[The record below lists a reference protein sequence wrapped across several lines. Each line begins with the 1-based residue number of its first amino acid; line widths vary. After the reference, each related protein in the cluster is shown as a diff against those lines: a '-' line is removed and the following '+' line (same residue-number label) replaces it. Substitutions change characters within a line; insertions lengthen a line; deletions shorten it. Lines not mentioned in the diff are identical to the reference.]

1 MAAST
6 SNYNLNK
13 PSPEDFYDI
22 EVQNENLEVIDQK
35 LKELE
40 IEVDQVREG
49 FEGHRSELKYQTA
62 SGSNAITITTGGSF
76 AYTQGNPIK
85 WIQADANTGAVT
97 INIDSKG
104 IKALKNSDGSALSS
118 GDLEAGKAYEAYYSS
133 GDGFFS
139 LRPRGGGDIGFY
151 GKYAG
156 GDINVTTPIS
166 AAAVNYTTYA
176 SARPQVLSNGWI
188 VVPAADET
196 NKAIIIRVSKDG
208 GSSWSTLCT
217 ISNGTV
223 NSSDA
228 LSFGGGLSCTSSSN
242 NIYILCW
249 RMSSSGSKGTIC
261 CWTINAATQSNT
273 NVYSTKVD
281 IEEQNTIGS
290 GCYIAIDSSSALH
303 AVWSSKNAPYSNSF
317 NIRYAKSLVGGDSRV
332 TPTQITNVN
341 TSGYDRQYPVLV
353 VNDNK
358 PIIIY
363 NQTYSGNAN
372 CIMIS
377 YYNGSSWVGTDY
389 GSNILYNGGNYG
401 QYHPSAIVTNDGVI
415 HVVWHGLDTT
425 DASVQN
431 VRYSKSY
438 DGGSAWSAMT
448 KLTSGNTYGKLRAC
462 ISANNAN
469 DLFVVFDGGDSVV
482 NSWSNINILKNIN
495 GTWGSQVKLTTNA
508 SASAAIASV
517 CDNYRNFIEPIFIYR
532 DDQAAKVK
540 FMGVSA
546 ASEITL
552 VSRVK
557 QGSYIYSN
565 EDVQLILD
573 TPEDIPINRS
583 TPITVANSD
592 YATSNNARPQ
602 VLSNGWIVNA
612 MLDLG
617 TSKYVKLYVSKDRGA
632 TFPFVITSMATDSS
646 LSNLS
651 VTSNGTTVHIIFS
664 AAGVIYY
671 NKLDISSINFPY
683 SLNSGWVAIDTQ
695 IAPVGSGSNI
705 VVDSTGVLHAVWCSK
720 NATYQNSFNIR
731 YSKSSTGGAT
741 WDTVA
746 QVTKQNTSGD
756 NFQNPVLILRN
767 DVVSIICENKWGT
780 NYEIDIF
787 NNTSGWT
794 PGAVTNWGGKIIFAT
809 SSYVQRTPSAT
820 VTDDGVIHVV
830 WAGYDSIDTK
840 SLNLKYSYS
849 SDGGNTWSAMEKVTT
864 GGSTTS
870 SLYDR
875 TYPCITYDSNNKLWI
890 ACSARD
896 GTSTTENLMLMNNLS
911 GSWVS
916 NFITSYTNGS
926 AYYYASVCNN
936 YSLFNEPICVY
947 QENQASAVKFRG
959 VFTMKTNQQIIPSI
973 NNAASE
979 VYMLAAGNGTLKT
992 SGTTLKR
999 YSGVVCR
1006 KSKGWS

>member
-1 MAAST
+1 MATST

-40 IEVDQVREG
+40 TGVDQVREA

-76 AYTQGNPIK
+76 AYTQGNPVK
-85 WIQADANTGAVT
+85 WIQAAANTGAVT

-133 GDGFFS
+133 GDDFFT
-139 LRPRGGGDIGFY
+139 LRPRGGGDMGFY
-151 GKYAG
+151 GKYAE

-166 AAAVNYTTYA
+166 AASVNYTTYA

-188 VVPAADET
+188 VAPAADET
-196 NKAIIIRVSKDG
+196 NKAIIIMVSKDG

-261 CWTINAATQSNT
+261 YWTINAATQTNT

-290 GCYIAIDSSSALH
+290 GCHIAIDSSSALH

-317 NIRYAKSLVGGDSRV
+317 NIRYSKSTDNGFIWATVSQKTTENDSGRYFSNPNIV
-332 TPTQITNVN
+332 FKSNGEPIVIGLFFNTPYYSIVN
-341 TSGYDRQYPVLV
+341 IDGNLIDRNTVKTV
-353 VNDNK
+353 
-358 PIIIY
+358 
-363 NQTYSGNAN
+363 YSGGAYSQSSPNA
-372 CIMIS
+372 
-377 YYNGSSWVGTDY
+377 V
-389 GSNILYNGGNYG
+389 
-401 QYHPSAIVTNDGVI
+401 VTNDGVI

-425 DASVQN
+425 DASAQN

-438 DGGSAWSAMT
+438 DGGSTWSAMT

-469 DLFVVFDGGDSVV
+469 NLFVVFDGGDSVV

-495 GTWGSQVKLTTNA
+495 GTWGSMVKLTTNA
-508 SASAAIASV
+508 SASAAIATV
-517 CDNYRNFIEPIFIYR
+517 CDNYRNFIEPIFMYR

-552 VSRVK
+552 VSKVK

-573 TPEDIPINRS
+573 TPVDLPINRS

-671 NKLDISSINFPY
+671 NKLDISSISFPY

-695 IAPVGSGSNI
+695 FAPVGSGSHI

-756 NFQNPVLILRN
+756 YFQNPVLILRN
-767 DVVSIICENKWGT
+767 DVAYIICENKWGT

-794 PGAVTNWGGKIIFAT
+794 PGGVTNWGGKTIFSM

-820 VTDDGVIHVV
+820 ITDDGVIHVV
-830 WAGYDSIDTK
+830 WAGYDSNDTK

-849 SDGGNTWSAMEKVTT
+849 SDGGNTWNSMEKVTT

-875 TYPCITYDSNNKLWI
+875 TYPCITSNAENKLWI

-896 GTSTTENLMLMNNLS
+896 GTSTTENLMLINNLS

-926 AYYYASVCNN
+926 AYYYPSVCNN
-936 YSLFNEPICVY
+936 YNLFSEPICVY
-947 QENQASAVKFRG
+947 QENQASAVRFRG
-959 VFTMKTNQQIIPSI
+959 VYTMRTNQQIIPSI
-973 NNAASE
+973 NNAASA
-979 VYMLAAGNGTLKT
+979 VYMSAAGNGTLKALGT
-992 SGTTLKR
+992 SLKR
-999 YSGVVCR
+999 YLGVVSR

>member
-1 MAAST
+1 MATST
-6 SNYNLNK
+6 SNCRLTK

-40 IEVDQVREG
+40 MGVDQVREG

-188 VVPAADET
+188 VAPAADET

-261 CWTINAATQSNT
+261 CWTINAATQTNT

-317 NIRYAKSLVGGDSRV
+317 NIRYSKSTDNGFIWATVSQKTTENDSGRYFSNPNIV
-332 TPTQITNVN
+332 FKSNGEPIVIGLFFNTPYYSIVN
-341 TSGYDRQYPVLV
+341 IDGNLIDRNTVKTV
-353 VNDNK
+353 
-358 PIIIY
+358 
-363 NQTYSGNAN
+363 YSGGAYSQSSPNA
-372 CIMIS
+372 
-377 YYNGSSWVGTDY
+377 V
-389 GSNILYNGGNYG
+389 
-401 QYHPSAIVTNDGVI
+401 VTNDGVI

-438 DGGSAWSAMT
+438 DGGSTWSAMT

-573 TPEDIPINRS
+573 TPVDLPINRS

-592 YATSNNARPQ
+592 YATSSNARPQ

-695 IAPVGSGSNI
+695 IAPVGSGSHI

-741 WDTVA
+741 WDTVV

-767 DVVSIICENKWGT
+767 DVAFIICENKWGT

-794 PGAVTNWGGKIIFAT
+794 PGAVTNWGGKIIFAI
-809 SSYVQRTPSAT
+809 SSYVQRTPSAI

-830 WAGYDSIDTK
+830 WAGYDSNDTK
-840 SLNLKYSYS
+840 SLNVKYSSS
-849 SDGGNTWSAMEKVTT
+849 SDGGNTWNEMTKVTT
-864 GGSTTS
+864 GGGMTS

-875 TYPCITYDSNNKLWI
+875 TYPCITSNNDNKLWI
-890 ACSARD
+890 ACSARN
-896 GTSTTENLMLMNNLS
+896 GTSTTENLMLINNLS

-936 YSLFNEPICVY
+936 YSLFNDPICVY

-973 NNAASE
+973 NNATSE

-992 SGTTLKR
+992 SGTPLKR